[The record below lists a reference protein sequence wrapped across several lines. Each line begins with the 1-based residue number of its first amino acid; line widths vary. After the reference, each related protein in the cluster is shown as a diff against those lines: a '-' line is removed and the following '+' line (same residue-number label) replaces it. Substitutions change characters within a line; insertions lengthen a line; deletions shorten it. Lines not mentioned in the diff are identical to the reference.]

1 MSDSTKRKR
10 IEIED
15 DIDADFYEG
24 PEIER
29 EIPVVLRVYGIIYA
43 LLAGPV
49 AVLGYRIKEDF
60 TLGLG
65 ALVIICIFVGVQM
78 FFGARWVIWAVS
90 MAFVIGVVDLIWC
103 LASGSTVRMLVEMGL
118 VCLLYVP
125 VMISGLRNLD
135 ELE

>member
-1 MSDSTKRKR
+1 MGC
-10 IEIED
+10 
-15 DIDADFYEG
+15 FL
-24 PEIER
+24 P
-29 EIPVVLRVYGIIYA
+29 P
-43 LLAGPV
+43 
-49 AVLGYRIKEDF
+49 
-60 TLGLG
+60 G
-65 ALVIICIFVGVQM
+65 AHLDCFWPPG
-78 FFGARWVIWAVS
+78 VIWAVS